1 MPYAMRLPDGTRVE
15 NIPDDVPFEDA
26 KRRIIEMRPDLA
38 PKERSI
44 GEATKDVGASLV
56 SGIGSLTQ
64 LPGQLYGLA
73 TGNMER
79 TGALGLGKDIEEYG
93 QSMKSAG
100 LRAQEAARSRAIEE
114 AEKKG
119 QLSAMGTAISQTI
132 SNPALL
138 VSFLAEQLPNMLI
151 PGGAAVTAGRSAV
164 AKAAAAGLGKE
175 AVEAAAIKS
184 GTRAAVGAGAV
195 QQGADVG
202 AGSYDSIYEYL
213 VKEQN
218 KSPEQAAA
226 ETINLARAA
235 GASGALISLLAQR
248 LPGAQAFERAL
259 AGQKTGAGVIM
270 GGVTG
275 AIKET
280 PGEIVEETGGKFSQN
295 LAMRDV
301 NAQQSLTQ
309 GLGET
314 AGMAAVGAVG
324 MGGAAGALAGRGA
337 PPTPTAAPIV
347 PTGNDSTD
355 SPIVASTTININD
368 VESVKV
374 TRKDGSVEID
384 GVQVVPPQT
393 SVQGEQDAGQPIS
406 TTGGEGAPLA
416 GAASTGT
423 PAAGTGQ
430 AGPTGVVPT
439 GTDAASP
446 IAREAGKPPTVT
458 VNQLAREEQAQAG
471 WDETWPFA
479 PIDLAA
485 ADFRELI
492 KNDPNISQEVKNKIF
507 EAGKKLG
514 VVSQS
519 EKGTPS
525 GIKTPEAQQTETQG
539 QATAPYTP
547 IEIVGGRGEVTNPL
561 MWMAGPKETEKF
573 KEPGELR
580 RPYST
585 YEKPTPPAPPE
596 PKKPV
601 RPTAFKTTA
610 ALAKE
615 DIQAAEK
622 AAGEAYNADRDL
634 IKFENEDTD
643 RLFKEVSQGKLPDDM
658 PLESARLNNILKE
671 NNIIPTDVYADK
683 SPIDRINRILK
694 ARRVSLPSWTGGKL
708 TSDAKEVYL
717 SYYKPND
724 PTSRRRAISATSAYV
739 KALKTMQAEPAKK
752 KAAEAAKLIRE
763 QGFPEEAAVEME
775 QETLKKET
783 PTQLLA
789 APEAGIY
796 ERNRNEQKR
805 KDGVA
810 YPLWTDLTE
819 KQRKGFKD
827 SLAATGVPLDKTTAL
842 QHNAAFKTVADSM
855 MQEGQAL
862 PPGLAAARLK
872 ESESKAKARAQE
884 EIQRGLDI
892 ERVYKLTQDEAKRR
906 QDEAAKKREQNEA
919 EQKQEKKPEKIK
931 DEDIPDYLGENPF
944 AKPSTMTDE
953 QEAKFDADFAK
964 YKREE
969 ENKNKIPDNVVEQ
982 IRKNN
987 LKGVLQYLR
996 SGSGNPL
1003 FKALA
1008 QRLFE
1013 AGLNTKIELV
1023 DSLPNGDLA
1032 VYDPD
1037 SNTIKVTPDGLKD
1050 VVLLHEATHA
1060 ATVDVLYRY
1069 DSGKGKKLTLT
1080 QIKAVLQLKNI
1091 MEVSKE
1097 ELSDIYPD
1105 AYKDI
1110 YEFVAYA
1117 LTDRRFQNDL
1127 AKLDEQVKES
1137 TLPKTKSLWSQ
1148 FVLNVSKLFGL
1159 DTVIF
1164 GKKGVVKAENLIP
1177 ELFAAFEHIIAV
1189 PEGGIKLAPLPS
1201 IAAPA
1206 LPDKTRTASFEQQVA
1221 EAPKLN
1227 RPYTADA
1234 VKNLFSTVEGG
1245 RTLLRRFVNDRHY
1258 AKMVQAS
1265 AEMIRKVIY
1274 SGEKVNAFYDQIS
1287 LAMGRAKYYYD
1298 LDIEPLITGIHEQ
1311 VKAIAKERG
1320 VNPEFIMDEL
1330 HVLKRAVH
1338 EEERRTWKFKFYAP
1352 LTEAAA
1358 KERGEIIQ
1366 KYREGKKLTDAEI
1379 KVDRDRLEEF
1389 IDPSKGYLLENGWS
1403 WNNDPKAPVPA
1414 TDKSSVGYKSTDI
1427 NSEQYNVITNLKAQS
1442 HAEARAVAEERKKD
1456 PKYEKL
1462 FKMVQDLQD
1471 KTIELNK
1478 RANYWSDPVANVV
1491 KLYDFKNYVP
1501 FKGRPDQV
1509 SDRDAQFDIK
1519 TGAGREL
1526 QEYQNT
1532 MEGRVSDADNVIVQT
1547 MLDAGLAAARAGRSG
1562 ENGQG
1567 VTLAI
1572 KNAIDAGIIDGNTK
1586 EKIKFEE
1593 RYLGPTDL
1601 ARIRKLNVIFHYE
1614 PDGTI
1619 TLLKIDDK
1627 QLNQAIR
1634 RTYTESHPVIDFIG
1648 QGTSLIGQF
1657 HTRYNIP
1664 FAPANFLIDG
1674 LTNAFNISAQY
1685 GVGVGAKYMKELIGS
1700 STLHGGLHKAG
1711 TFSSLYTAKR
1721 FDAIDKLAAEDPFYR
1736 DLYDYVKA
1744 GGRVSYAQSLT
1755 TRGIAEE
1762 FDAVVKGQN
1771 VFVQTK
1777 KGIDKVVDVW
1787 TDSFELASRVA
1798 AFRIAKAQ
1806 FMSEDT
1812 SLTDADA
1819 SAKAIA
1825 YAKGLSNFEQV
1836 GELGKVFSAFFMFF
1850 RPAATGAGRAIE
1862 SLAPALL
1869 TAQKAL
1875 DQLPN
1880 SGLYSYDEKTFRQN
1894 GKKEYKNLEA
1904 VEAFK
1909 KEHNKKRVHARNTV
1923 GALLGMGMAVYAM
1936 SAAFGDDDDQGR
1948 NKTLTDDPAR
1958 WTRYARFHYSMG
1970 DRDFVFQLPWGFGLG
1985 AIAAAGAQIAAYT
1998 HGAIS
2003 RPEGDRTFWSMMGN
2017 IVEIG
2022 TDSFLP
2028 IQPSRIDKS
2037 EEFTKA
2043 FVDSLVPS
2051 LLRPIFE
2058 YAMNTDALGRDIY
2071 NENKSDVS
2079 EALMGSDSVPE
2090 MYKATSKWM
2099 YDNLGIAVRPNVMYF
2114 FANNYAD
2121 GLARL
2126 AGNGV
2131 NTLQVAMGEKEF
2143 NPRTDTVLFD
2153 RFFGSYSDVDA
2164 REFAKVSDKMRKIH
2178 DTVKTLK
2185 DYPERYAQYVENN
2198 PTHEIVSE
2206 LYNKEINGDLKKI
2219 REQKNEFRR
2228 MDISPK
2234 ERDQILRTLS
2244 MGENIIKHNL
2254 TNFLTNSG
2262 IDF

>member
-1 MPYAMRLPDGTRVE
+1 MRLPDGTRVE

-38 PKERSI
+38 PKERTF
-44 GEATKDVGASLV
+44 GEATKDVGASII
-56 SGIGSLTQ
+56 SGIGRTAQ

-79 TGALGLGKDIEEYG
+79 TGILGLGKDVEEYG
-93 QSMKSAG
+93 ESMKSRG
-100 LRAQEAARSRAIEE
+100 LQAQEAARSRAIEE

-151 PGGAAVTAGRSAV
+151 PGGAAVTAGRSA
-164 AKAAAAGLGKE
+164 AARAAAAGLGKE
-175 AVEAAAIKS
+175 AVEAAAVKS

-235 GASGALISLLAQR
+235 GASGALISILAQR

-337 PPTPTAAPIV
+337 PPAPPAAPIE
-347 PTGNDSTD
+347 PTGNAPTD
-355 SPIVASTTININD
+355 SPIVATTTVNIND

-374 TRKDGSVEID
+374 TKKDGSVDID

-416 GAASTGT
+416 GAASTDT

-430 AGPTGVVPT
+430 AGPTGVVST

-446 IAREAGKPPTVT
+446 VAGEAGKPPTVT
-458 VNQLAREEQAQAG
+458 TQ
-471 WDETWPFA
+471 
-479 PIDLAA
+479 
-485 ADFRELI
+485 
-492 KNDPNISQEVKNKIF
+492 
-507 EAGKKLG
+507 
-514 VVSQS
+514 
-519 EKGTPS
+519 GTPS
-525 GIKTPEAQQTETQG
+525 GIETPEAQQAETQG

-547 IEIVGGRGEVTNPL
+547 IEIVD
-561 MWMAGPKETEKF
+561 
-573 KEPGELR
+573 GELR
-580 RPYST
+580 RPYGT

-596 PKKPV
+596 PEKPV

-671 NNIIPTDVYADK
+671 NNILPTDVYADK

-789 APEAGIY
+789 APEAGVY
-796 ERNRNEQKR
+796 ERNRNDQKR

-827 SLAATGVPLDKTTAL
+827 SLAATGAPLDKTTAL
-842 QHNAAFKTVADSM
+842 QHNAAFKTVADNM
-855 MQEGQAL
+855 RQEGRAL
-862 PPGLAAARLK
+862 PPGKTNADLAAARLK
-872 ESESKAKARAQE
+872 ESESKAKTRAQE
-884 EIQRGLDI
+884 EI
-892 ERVYKLTQDEAKRR
+892 
-906 QDEAAKKREQNEA
+906 KREQDKA
-919 EQKQEKKPEKIK
+919 EQTQERAPKKVK

-964 YKREE
+964 YRREE

-982 IRKNN
+982 IKKNN

-996 SGSGNPL
+996 SGSKNPL

-1013 AGLNTKIELV
+1013 TNLNTKIELV

-1032 VYDPD
+1032 VYDPASD
-1037 SNTIKVTPDGLKD
+1037 TIKVTPDGLKD
-1050 VVLLHEATHA
+1050 VVLLHETTHA
-1060 ATVDVLYRY
+1060 ATVDVLFRY
-1069 DSGKGKKLTLT
+1069 YSSKGQKLTPAQAKALGVETRKVSDKPLT
-1080 QIKAVLQLKNI
+1080 EQQIEAVQQLENI
-1091 MEVSKE
+1091 MKVSRE
-1097 ELSDIYPD
+1097 ELSDVYPD

-1117 LTDRRFQNDL
+1117 LTDRRLQNDL
-1127 AKLDEQVKES
+1127 AKLDKRVKAS

-1148 FVLNVSKLFGL
+1148 FVLNVAKLFGL

-1164 GKKGVVKAENLIP
+1164 GKKGTVKAENLIP

-1189 PEGGIKLAPLPS
+1189 PKGGIPLAPLPS

-1311 VKAIAKERG
+1311 VKAIAKDRG
-1320 VNPEFIMDEL
+1320 VDPEFIMDEL

-1442 HAEARAVAEERKKD
+1442 HAEARAVAKERQKD
-1456 PKYEKL
+1456 PKYKKL
-1462 FKMVQDLQD
+1462 FEMVQDLQN

-1501 FKGRPDQV
+1501 FKGRPDQI

-1711 TFSSLYTAKR
+1711 TFSSLYAAKR

-1806 FMSEDT
+1806 FMSEDKGM
-1812 SLTDADA
+1812 TDADA

-1880 SGLYSYDEKTFRQN
+1880 SGLYSYDEKRFRET
-1894 GKKEYKNLEA
+1894 GKKEYKNFEA

-1909 KEHNKKRVHARNTV
+1909 KEHNKKRVHARATV

-2017 IVEIG
+2017 IAEIG

-2126 AGNGV
+2126 ANNGV
-2131 NTLQVAMGEKEF
+2131 NTLQLAMGEKEF

-2178 DTVKTLK
+2178 DTIKTLK

-2198 PTHEIVSE
+2198 PTYEIVSE

-2244 MGENIIKHNL
+2244 VGENIIKHNL

>member
-1 MPYAMRLPDGTRVE
+1 
-15 NIPDDVPFEDA
+15 
-26 KRRIIEMRPDLA
+26 
-38 PKERSI
+38 
-44 GEATKDVGASLV
+44 
-56 SGIGSLTQ
+56 
-64 LPGQLYGLA
+64 
-73 TGNMER
+73 MER
-79 TGALGLGKDIEEYG
+79 TGTLGLGKDIEEYG
-93 QSMKSAG
+93 QSMKSKG
-100 LRAQEAARSRAIEE
+100 LQAQEAARSKAIEE

-138 VSFLAEQLPNMLI
+138 ISFLAEQLPNMLV
-151 PGGAAVTAGRSAV
+151 PGGAAVTAGRSAA

-175 AVEAAAIKS
+175 AVESAAVKS

-202 AGSYDSIYEYL
+202 AGSYESIYDYL

-275 AIKET
+275 AAKEI
-280 PGEIVEETGGKFSQN
+280 PGEIVEETGGRFSQN

-314 AGMAAVGAVG
+314 AGMAAIGAAG

-337 PPTPTAAPIV
+337 PSASPAAPV
-347 PTGNDSTD
+347 PPVGEAPPPVTD
-355 SPIVASTTININD
+355 EAPPPAQTLEPQLVEKPTEELKDIPEAVTASTPD
-368 VESVKV
+368 VEKLKAEIAKLEAANLDRDKKIKQGLDHPR
-374 TRKDGSVEID
+374 RKEKYKRTALEIE
-384 GVQVVPPQT
+384 QKKAQLQAL
-393 SVQGEQDAGQPIS
+393 VQGEQNAGQPIS

-416 GAASTGT
+416 GATSTDT

-446 IAREAGKPPTVT
+446 VAGETGKPPTVT
-458 VNQLAREEQAQAG
+458 TQ
-471 WDETWPFA
+471 
-479 PIDLAA
+479 
-485 ADFRELI
+485 
-492 KNDPNISQEVKNKIF
+492 
-507 EAGKKLG
+507 
-514 VVSQS
+514 
-519 EKGTPS
+519 GTPS
-525 GIKTPEAQQTETQG
+525 GIKTPETQQAKTQG

-547 IEIVGGRGEVTNPL
+547 IEIVD
-561 MWMAGPKETEKF
+561 
-573 KEPGELR
+573 GELR

-601 RPTAFKTTA
+601 RPTRFKTTE

-615 DIQAAEK
+615 DIQAAKK

-683 SPIDRINRILK
+683 SPINRINRILK
-694 ARRVSLPSWTGGKL
+694 ARRVPLPSWTGGGL
-708 TSDAKEVYL
+708 TSDAKEIYL

-724 PTSRRRAISATSAYV
+724 PTSRRRAISATFAYV
-739 KALKTMQAEPAKK
+739 KALKTMQAESAKK

-775 QETLKKET
+775 KETLKKET
-783 PTQLLA
+783 PKQLLA

-827 SLAATGVPLDKTTAL
+827 SLAATGAPLDKTTAL

-855 MQEGQAL
+855 RQEGRAL
-862 PPGLAAARLK
+862 PPGKTNADLAAARLK
-872 ESESKAKARAQE
+872 ESESKAKTRAQE
-884 EIQRGLDI
+884 EI
-892 ERVYKLTQDEAKRR
+892 
-906 QDEAAKKREQNEA
+906 KREQDKA
-919 EQKQEKKPEKIK
+919 EQTQERAPKKVK

-964 YKREE
+964 YRREE

-982 IRKNN
+982 IKKNN

-996 SGSGNPL
+996 SGSKNPL

-1013 AGLNTKIELV
+1013 TNLNTKIELV

-1032 VYDPD
+1032 VYDPASD
-1037 SNTIKVTPDGLKD
+1037 TIKVTPDGLKD
-1050 VVLLHEATHA
+1050 VVLLHETTHA
-1060 ATVDVLYRY
+1060 ATVDVLFRY
-1069 DSGKGKKLTLT
+1069 YSSKGQKLTPAQAKALGVETREVSDKPLT
-1080 QIKAVLQLKNI
+1080 EQQIEAVQQLENI
-1091 MEVSKE
+1091 MKVSRE
-1097 ELSDIYPD
+1097 ELSDVYPD

-1117 LTDRRFQNDL
+1117 LTDRRLQNDL
-1127 AKLDEQVKES
+1127 AKLDKRVKAS

-1148 FVLNVSKLFGL
+1148 FVLNVAKLFGL

-1164 GKKGVVKAENLIP
+1164 GKKGTVKAENLIP

-1189 PEGGIKLAPLPS
+1189 PKGGIPLAPLPS

-1206 LPDKTRTASFEQQVA
+1206 VPDKTRSASFEQQVA

-1234 VKNLFSTVEGG
+1234 VKKLFSTVEGG

-1258 AKMVQAS
+1258 AKMVQVS

-1298 LDIEPLITGIHEQ
+1298 LDIEPSITGIHEQ

-1427 NSEQYNVITNLKAQS
+1427 NSDQYNVITNLKAQS
-1442 HAEARAVAEERKKD
+1442 HAEVRVLAKERQKD
-1456 PKYEKL
+1456 PKYKKL
-1462 FKMVQDLQD
+1462 FEMVQDLQN

-1586 EKIKFEE
+1586 EKIKFED
-1593 RYLGPTDL
+1593 RYLGSTDL

-1634 RTYTESHPVIDFIG
+1634 RTYTESNPVIDFIG

-1711 TFSSLYTAKR
+1711 TFSSLYAAKR

-1806 FMSEDT
+1806 FMSEDKGM
-1812 SLTDADA
+1812 TDADA

-1880 SGLYSYDEKTFRQN
+1880 SGLYSYDEKTFRQS

-1909 KEHNKKRVHARNTV
+1909 KEHNKKRVHARATV

-2017 IVEIG
+2017 IAEIG

-2143 NPRTDTVLFD
+2143 NPRTDTILFD

-2164 REFAKVSDKMRKIH
+2164 REFSKVSDKMRKIH
-2178 DTVKTLK
+2178 DTIKTLK

-2262 IDF
+2262 IDL

>member
-1 MPYAMRLPDGTRVE
+1 M
-15 NIPDDVPFEDA
+15 
-26 KRRIIEMRPDLA
+26 
-38 PKERSI
+38 
-44 GEATKDVGASLV
+44 
-56 SGIGSLTQ
+56 
-64 LPGQLYGLA
+64 
-73 TGNMER
+73 
-79 TGALGLGKDIEEYG
+79 
-93 QSMKSAG
+93 
-100 LRAQEAARSRAIEE
+100 
-114 AEKKG
+114 
-119 QLSAMGTAISQTI
+119 
-132 SNPALL
+132 
-138 VSFLAEQLPNMLI
+138 
-151 PGGAAVTAGRSAV
+151 
-164 AKAAAAGLGKE
+164 
-175 AVEAAAIKS
+175 
-184 GTRAAVGAGAV
+184 
-195 QQGADVG
+195 
-202 AGSYDSIYEYL
+202 
-213 VKEQN
+213 
-218 KSPEQAAA
+218 
-226 ETINLARAA
+226 
-235 GASGALISLLAQR
+235 
-248 LPGAQAFERAL
+248 
-259 AGQKTGAGVIM
+259 
-270 GGVTG
+270 
-275 AIKET
+275 
-280 PGEIVEETGGKFSQN
+280 
-295 LAMRDV
+295 
-301 NAQQSLTQ
+301 
-309 GLGET
+309 
-314 AGMAAVGAVG
+314 
-324 MGGAAGALAGRGA
+324 
-337 PPTPTAAPIV
+337 
-347 PTGNDSTD
+347 
-355 SPIVASTTININD
+355 
-368 VESVKV
+368 
-374 TRKDGSVEID
+374 
-384 GVQVVPPQT
+384 
-393 SVQGEQDAGQPIS
+393 
-406 TTGGEGAPLA
+406 
-416 GAASTGT
+416 
-423 PAAGTGQ
+423 
-430 AGPTGVVPT
+430 
-439 GTDAASP
+439 
-446 IAREAGKPPTVT
+446 
-458 VNQLAREEQAQAG
+458 
-471 WDETWPFA
+471 
-479 PIDLAA
+479 
-485 ADFRELI
+485 
-492 KNDPNISQEVKNKIF
+492 
-507 EAGKKLG
+507 
-514 VVSQS
+514 
-519 EKGTPS
+519 
-525 GIKTPEAQQTETQG
+525 
-539 QATAPYTP
+539 
-547 IEIVGGRGEVTNPL
+547 
-561 MWMAGPKETEKF
+561 
-573 KEPGELR
+573 
-580 RPYST
+580 
-585 YEKPTPPAPPE
+585 
-596 PKKPV
+596 
-601 RPTAFKTTA
+601 
-610 ALAKE
+610 AKE

-694 ARRVSLPSWTGGKL
+694 TRRVTLPSWTGGKL
-708 TSDAKEVYL
+708 TNDAKEVYL

-752 KAAEAAKLIRE
+752 KATEAAKLIRE

-783 PTQLLA
+783 PKQLLA

-842 QHNAAFKTVADSM
+842 QHNAAFKTVADNM
-855 MQEGQAL
+855 RQEGRAL
-862 PPGLAAARLK
+862 PPGKTNADLAAARLK
-872 ESESKAKARAQE
+872 ESESKAKERAQE
-884 EIQRGLDI
+884 EIERGLDI

-906 QDEAAKKREQNEA
+906 QDEAAKKRKQNEA

-996 SGSGNPL
+996 SGSRNPL

-1050 VVLLHEATHA
+1050 VVLLHEVTHA

-1127 AKLDEQVKES
+1127 AKLNKRVKES

-1148 FVLNVSKLFGL
+1148 FTLNIAKLFGL

-1206 LPDKTRTASFEQQVA
+1206 IPTERTASFEQQVA
-1221 EAPKLN
+1221 EAPGSDLPRPAKTIAKLF
-1227 RPYTADA
+1227 
-1234 VKNLFSTVEGG
+1234 KTVEGG
-1245 RTLLRRFVNDRHY
+1245 RYILKRLANSRHY

-1265 AEMIRKVIY
+1265 AEMLRKITY
-1274 SGEKVNAFYDQIS
+1274 AGKDVNAFYDQIS
-1287 LAMGRAKYYYD
+1287 VAMGRGKDYYD
-1298 LDIEPLITGIHEQ
+1298 RDIEQKIESIHEEI
-1311 VKAIAKERG
+1311 KSIAKDRG
-1320 VNPEFIMDEL
+1320 VDPEEILKEL
-1330 HVLKRAVH
+1330 HVVGRTVH
-1338 EEERRTWKFKFYAP
+1338 EIERRHWKFLFYAP
-1352 LTEAAA
+1352 LEKTAAEKRA
-1358 KERGEIIQ
+1358 EIIQ
-1366 KYREGKKLTDAEI
+1366 RYRKGVPISETQIDKDRKDLESFIKNNLDGVNGLSWTTDPTKLSAIGE
-1379 KVDRDRLEEF
+1379 
-1389 IDPSKGYLLENGWS
+1389 
-1403 WNNDPKAPVPA
+1403 
-1414 TDKSSVGYKSTDI
+1414 SSNEYSSTDEQG
-1427 NSEQYNVITNLKAQS
+1427 EQYNVVANFDIESRAKAQKQ
-1442 HAEARAVAEERKKD
+1442 AK
-1456 PKYEKL
+1456 EKL
-1462 FKMVQDLQD
+1462 KNAKYANVFKMVEDLQ
-1471 KTIELNK
+1471 KETIKLNK
-1478 RANYWSDPVANVV
+1478 RANYWSTPVDNIV
-1491 KLYDFKNYVP
+1491 KLYNFQHYVP
-1501 FKGRPDQV
+1501 LKGKPGDKSEVRN
-1509 SDRDAQFDIK
+1509 SQFDVR
-1519 TGAGREL
+1519 TGAGKEL
-1526 QEYQNT
+1526 QDAQNT
-1532 MEGRVSDADNVIVQT
+1532 MEGRISDSNNVIVQT
-1547 MLDAGLAAARAGRSG
+1547 MLDATHAAARAGRSG
-1562 ENGQG
+1562 SRDLKPSEYGQG
-1567 VTLAI
+1567 LTLSI
-1572 KNAIDAGIIDGNTK
+1572 KNAINAGIIDGDTK
-1586 EKIKFEE
+1586 NKILFEE
-1593 RYLGPTDL
+1593 RYMGEADL
-1601 ARIRKLNVIFHYE
+1601 VKLRAQDVIFHYE

-1619 TLLKIDDK
+1619 TLLKINDK
-1627 QLNQAIR
+1627 KLMEAIR
-1634 RTYTESHPVIDFIG
+1634 RIYQDSSPLVDFLNK
-1648 QGTSLIGQF
+1648 GTSIMGQF

-1674 LTNAFNISAQY
+1674 LTNTFNISAQF
-1685 GVGVGAKYMKELIGS
+1685 GLGVGAKYMKELIGS
-1700 STLHGGLHKAG
+1700 STVHGGLYKAG
-1711 TFSSLYTAKR
+1711 HFASLYSAKK
-1721 FDAIDKLAAEDPFYR
+1721 FDAIDQLAAEDPFYK
-1736 DLYDYVKA
+1736 DLNDYVKA
-1744 GGRVSYAQSLT
+1744 GGKVSYAQSLT
-1755 TRGIAEE
+1755 TQGLAKE
-1762 FDAVVKGQN
+1762 FDAVIKGQN
-1771 VFVQTK
+1771 VFVKGK
-1777 KGIDKVVDVW
+1777 KGIDKVVDIW
-1787 TDSFELASRVA
+1787 SDSFELASRVA

-1806 FMSEDT
+1806 FMSENKNMT
-1812 SLTDADA
+1812 SEEA
-1819 SAKAIA
+1819 SAKAIG
-1825 YAKGLSNFEQV
+1825 YAKALANFEQV
-1836 GELGKVFSAFFMFF
+1836 GELGQAMGAAFMFF
-1850 RPAATGAGRAIE
+1850 RPAATGAARAIE
-1862 SLAPALL
+1862 ALVPALI
-1869 TAQKAL
+1869 TAERAL

-1880 SGLYSYDEKTFRQN
+1880 SGLFAYDEKKFRET
-1894 GKKEYKNLEA
+1894 GEKEYKNPEV
-1904 VEAFK
+1904 VETYK
-1909 KEHNKKRVHARNTV
+1909 KAHNEKRVYARATV
-1923 GALLGMGMAVYAM
+1923 GALLGMGMMVYAM

-1948 NKTLTDDPAR
+1948 NKTLTDDPSR
-1958 WTRYARFHYSMG
+1958 WTRYARFHYSIG

-1985 AIAAAGAQIAAYT
+1985 AIASAGAQIAAYT

-2003 RPEGDRTFWSMMGN
+2003 RPEGDRTFWAMMGN
-2017 IVEIG
+2017 IAEIG

-2037 EEFTKA
+2037 EEFVKSFIDT
-2043 FVDSLVPS
+2043 LMPS
-2051 LLRPIFE
+2051 MLRPLVE
-2058 YAMNTDALGRDIY
+2058 YAMNTDSLGRDIY

-2099 YDNLGIAVRPNVMYF
+2099 YDNLGVAIRPNVMYF

-2126 AGNGV
+2126 ASNGV
-2131 NTLQVAMGEKEF
+2131 NTLQLAMGEKEF

-2164 REFAKVSDKMRKIH
+2164 REFSKVSDKMRKIH

-2228 MDISPK
+2228 MDITPK

>member
-1 MPYAMRLPDGTRVE
+1 MPIARFEMPDGRIARFE
-15 NIPDDVPFEDA
+15 VPEGTTPEQAELIFSRQLPTLEA
-26 KRRIIEMRPDLA
+26 KA
-38 PKERSI
+38 KERTF

-79 TGALGLGKDIEEYG
+79 TGTLGLGKDIEEYG
-93 QSMKSAG
+93 QSMKSKG
-100 LRAQEAARSRAIEE
+100 LQAQEAARSRAIEE

-132 SNPALL
+132 GNPALL

-151 PGGAAVTAGRSAV
+151 PGGAAVTAGRSAA

-175 AVEAAAIKS
+175 AVEAAAVKS

-235 GASGALISLLAQR
+235 GASGALISILAQR

-324 MGGAAGALAGRGA
+324 MGGAAGVLAGRGA
-337 PPTPTAAPIV
+337 PPAPPAAPV
-347 PTGNDSTD
+347 PPVGEAPPPAPLIPNEAPPPAQELKPQAVGQPTEELKDIPEAVTAFT
-355 SPIVASTTININD
+355 PD
-368 VESVKV
+368 VEKLKAEIAELEAENLDRA
-374 TRKDGSVEID
+374 TKIAQGQDHPKRKEKYKRTALEIE
-384 GVQVVPPQT
+384 QKKAQLQAL
-393 SVQGEQDAGQPIS
+393 VQGEQNAGQPIS

-416 GAASTGT
+416 GATSTDT

-439 GTDAASP
+439 GTDAASSV
-446 IAREAGKPPTVT
+446 AGETGKPPTVT
-458 VNQLAREEQAQAG
+458 TQ
-471 WDETWPFA
+471 
-479 PIDLAA
+479 
-485 ADFRELI
+485 
-492 KNDPNISQEVKNKIF
+492 
-507 EAGKKLG
+507 
-514 VVSQS
+514 
-519 EKGTPS
+519 GTPS
-525 GIKTPEAQQTETQG
+525 GIETLKAQQAETQG

-547 IEIVGGRGEVTNPL
+547 IEIVD
-561 MWMAGPKETEKF
+561 
-573 KEPGELR
+573 GELR
-580 RPYST
+580 RPYGT

-596 PKKPV
+596 PEKPV
-601 RPTAFKTTA
+601 RPTAFKTTE

-615 DIQAAEK
+615 DIQAAKK

-683 SPIDRINRILK
+683 SPINRINRILK
-694 ARRVSLPSWTGGKL
+694 ARRVPLPSWTGGGL
-708 TSDAKEVYL
+708 TSDAKEIYL

-724 PTSRRRAISATSAYV
+724 PTSRRRAISATFAYV
-739 KALKTMQAEPAKK
+739 KALKTMQAESAKK

-775 QETLKKET
+775 KETLKKET
-783 PTQLLA
+783 PKQLLA

-827 SLAATGVPLDKTTAL
+827 SLAATGVLLGKTTVL

-855 MQEGQAL
+855 RQEGRAL
-862 PPGLAAARLK
+862 PPGKTNADLAAARLK
-872 ESESKAKARAQE
+872 ESESKAKTRAQE
-884 EIQRGLDI
+884 EI
-892 ERVYKLTQDEAKRR
+892 
-906 QDEAAKKREQNEA
+906 KREQDKA
-919 EQKQEKKPEKIK
+919 EQTQERAPKKVK

-964 YKREE
+964 YRREE

-982 IRKNN
+982 IKKNN

-996 SGSGNPL
+996 SGSKNPL

-1013 AGLNTKIELV
+1013 TNLNTKIELV

-1032 VYDPD
+1032 VYDPASD
-1037 SNTIKVTPDGLKD
+1037 TIKVTPDGLKD
-1050 VVLLHEATHA
+1050 VVLLHETTHA
-1060 ATVDVLYRY
+1060 ATVDVLFRY
-1069 DSGKGKKLTLT
+1069 YSSKGQKLTPAQAKALGVETREVSDKPLT
-1080 QIKAVLQLKNI
+1080 EQQIEAVQQLENI
-1091 MEVSKE
+1091 MKVSRE
-1097 ELSDIYPD
+1097 ELSDVYPD

-1117 LTDRRFQNDL
+1117 LTDRRLQNDL
-1127 AKLDEQVKES
+1127 AKLDKRVKAS

-1148 FVLNVSKLFGL
+1148 FVLNVAKLFGL

-1164 GKKGVVKAENLIP
+1164 GKKGTVKAENLIP

-1189 PEGGIKLAPLPS
+1189 PKGGIPLAPLPS
-1201 IAAPA
+1201 IAAPTI
-1206 LPDKTRTASFEQQVA
+1206 PTERTASFDQQVA
-1221 EAPKLN
+1221 EAPGSDLP
-1227 RPYTADA
+1227 RPAKTIA
-1234 VKNLFSTVEGG
+1234 KLFSTVGGG
-1245 RTLLRRFVNDRHY
+1245 REILKRFVNDRHY
-1258 AKMVQAS
+1258 SKMTQAS
-1265 AEMIRKVIY
+1265 AEMLRKITY
-1274 SGEKVNAFYDQIS
+1274 AGKDVNAFYDQIS
-1287 LAMGRAKYYYD
+1287 LAMGRGKDYYD
-1298 LDIEPLITGIHEQ
+1298 RDIEQKIENIHEEI
-1311 VKAIAKERG
+1311 KSIAKDRG
-1320 VNPEFIMDEL
+1320 VDPEEILKEL
-1330 HVLKRAVH
+1330 HVIGRTVH
-1338 EEERRTWKFKFYAP
+1338 EVERRHWKFLFYAP
-1352 LTEAAA
+1352 LTQAAA
-1358 KERGEIIQ
+1358 EKRGEIIQ
-1366 KYREGKKLTDAEI
+1366 RYRKGTPISEAQIKQDRSDLEGFLKNDLDGVNGLSWTTDPTS
-1379 KVDRDRLEEF
+1379 L
-1389 IDPSKGYLLENGWS
+1389 SKIGTAG
-1403 WNNDPKAPVPA
+1403 
-1414 TDKSSVGYKSTDI
+1414 STYTSADEQ
-1427 NSEQYNVITNLKAQS
+1427 SEQYNVVANYDTESRIEAQKQ
-1442 HAEARAVAEERKKD
+1442 AEEKLKNA
-1456 PKYEKL
+1456 KYANV
-1462 FKMVQDLQD
+1462 FTMVEDLQ
-1471 KTIELNK
+1471 KETIKLNK
-1478 RANYWSDPVANVV
+1478 RANYWSTPVDNVV
-1491 KLYDFKNYVP
+1491 KLYNFQHYVP
-1501 FKGRPDQV
+1501 LKGKPVNEKTDF
-1509 SDRDAQFDIK
+1509 QFDVR
-1519 TGAGREL
+1519 TGAGKEL
-1526 QEYQNT
+1526 QDAQNT
-1532 MEGRVSDADNVIVQT
+1532 MEGRISDSNNVIVQT
-1547 MLDAGLAAARAGRSG
+1547 MLDATHAAARAGRSG
-1562 ENGQG
+1562 SRDLKPSEYGQG

-1572 KNAIDAGIIDGNTK
+1572 KNAIATGVIEGSAKDRIL
-1586 EKIKFEE
+1586 FEE
-1593 RYLGPTDL
+1593 RYMGGVDL
-1601 ARIRKLNVIFHYE
+1601 AKLRAQNVIFHYE

-1619 TLLKIDDK
+1619 TLLRINDPR
-1627 QLNQAIR
+1627 LMEAIR
-1634 RTYTESHPVIDFIG
+1634 RTYRESSPVVDFLNK
-1648 QGTSLIGQF
+1648 GTSIIGQF

-1674 LTNAFNISAQY
+1674 LTNAFNISAQF
-1685 GVGVGAKYMKELIGS
+1685 GLGVGAKYMKELIGS
-1700 STLHGGLHKAG
+1700 STRHGGLYKAG
-1711 TFSSLYTAKR
+1711 HFASLYAAKK
-1721 FDAIDKLAAEDPFYR
+1721 FDAIDQLAAEDPFYR
-1736 DLYDYVKA
+1736 DLNEYVKA
-1744 GGRVSYAQSLT
+1744 GGKVSYAQSLT
-1755 TRGIAEE
+1755 TQGLAKE

-1771 VFVQTK
+1771 VFVKGK
-1777 KGIDKVVDVW
+1777 KGIDKVVDIW
-1787 TDSFELASRVA
+1787 SDSFELASRVA

-1806 FMSEDT
+1806 FMSEDKNMT
-1812 SLTDADA
+1812 SEEA
-1819 SAKAIA
+1819 SAKAIG
-1825 YAKGLSNFEQV
+1825 YAKALANFEQV
-1836 GELGKVFSAFFMFF
+1836 GQWGQAMGAAFMFF
-1850 RPAATGAGRAIE
+1850 RPAATGAARAVE
-1862 SLAPALL
+1862 ALAPALL
-1869 TAQKAL
+1869 TAQRAV

-1880 SGLYSYDEKTFRQN
+1880 SGLFAYDEKIFRDT
-1894 GKKEYKNLEA
+1894 GKKEYKNPEA
-1904 VEAFK
+1904 IETYK
-1909 KEHNKKRVHARNTV
+1909 KAHNEKRVHARNTV
-1923 GALLGMGMAVYAM
+1923 GALLGMGMVVYAM
-1936 SAAFGDDDDQGR
+1936 GAAFGDDDDQGR
-1948 NKTLTDDPAR
+1948 NKNLTDDPAR
-1958 WTRYARFHYSMG
+1958 WTRYARFHYSIG

-1985 AIAAAGAQIAAYT
+1985 AIAASGAQIAAYT
-1998 HGAIS
+1998 HGVIS
-2003 RPEGDRTFWSMMGN
+2003 RPEGDRNFWSMLGN
-2017 IVEIG
+2017 IAEIG
-2022 TDSFLP
+2022 ADSFLP
-2028 IQPSRIDKS
+2028 LQPSRIDKS
-2037 EEFTKA
+2037 EDTIKA
-2043 FVDSLVPS
+2043 FVDTLIPS
-2051 LLRPIFE
+2051 VLRPMVE

-2090 MYKATSKWM
+2090 MYKMTSKWM
-2099 YDNLGIAVRPNVMYF
+2099 YDNLGISVRPNVVHF

-2126 AGNGV
+2126 ASNGV
-2131 NTLQVAMGEKEF
+2131 NTLQLAMGEKEF

-2164 REFAKVSDKMRKIH
+2164 REFAKVSNQMRKIH
-2178 DTVKTLK
+2178 DTIKTLK

-2198 PTHEIVSE
+2198 PTYEIVSE

-2234 ERDQILRTLS
+2234 ERDQILRTLTV
-2244 MGENIIKHNL
+2244 GENIIKHNL

>member
-79 TGALGLGKDIEEYG
+79 TGTLGLGKDIEEYG

-100 LRAQEAARSRAIEE
+100 LRAQEAARSRAVEE

-132 SNPALL
+132 GNPALL

-151 PGGAAVTAGRSAV
+151 PGGAAVTAGRSAA

-235 GASGALISLLAQR
+235 GASGALISILAQR

-337 PPTPTAAPIV
+337 PPAPPAAPIK
-347 PTGNDSTD
+347 PTGNAPTD
-355 SPIVASTTININD
+355 SPIVATSTANID
-368 VESVKV
+368 GVESVKV
-374 TRKDGSVEID
+374 TKKDGSVEID

-416 GAASTGT
+416 GATSTDT

-446 IAREAGKPPTVT
+446 VAGEAGKPPTVT
-458 VNQLAREEQAQAG
+458 TQ
-471 WDETWPFA
+471 
-479 PIDLAA
+479 
-485 ADFRELI
+485 
-492 KNDPNISQEVKNKIF
+492 
-507 EAGKKLG
+507 
-514 VVSQS
+514 
-519 EKGTPS
+519 GTPS
-525 GIKTPEAQQTETQG
+525 GIETPKAQQAETQG

-547 IEIVGGRGEVTNPL
+547 IEIVD
-561 MWMAGPKETEKF
+561 
-573 KEPGELR
+573 GELR
-580 RPYST
+580 RPYGT

-596 PKKPV
+596 PEKPV

-671 NNIIPTDVYADK
+671 NNILPTDVYADK
-683 SPIDRINRILK
+683 SPIDRINRMLS
-694 ARRVSLPSWTGGKL
+694 ARRVTLPSWTGGKL

-783 PTQLLA
+783 PKQLLA

-819 KQRKGFKD
+819 KQRRGFKD
-827 SLAATGVPLDKTTAL
+827 SLAATGVSLGKTTVL

-855 MQEGQAL
+855 MQEGRAL
-862 PPGLAAARLK
+862 PPGKTNADLAAARLK
-872 ESESKAKARAQE
+872 ESESKAKTRAQE
-884 EIQRGLDI
+884 EI
-892 ERVYKLTQDEAKRR
+892 
-906 QDEAAKKREQNEA
+906 KREQDKA
-919 EQKQEKKPEKIK
+919 EQTQERAPKKVK

-964 YKREE
+964 YRREE

-982 IRKNN
+982 IKKNN

-996 SGSGNPL
+996 SGSKNPL

-1013 AGLNTKIELV
+1013 TNLNTKIELV

-1032 VYDPD
+1032 VYDPASD
-1037 SNTIKVTPDGLKD
+1037 TIKVTPDGLKD
-1050 VVLLHEATHA
+1050 VVLLHETTHA
-1060 ATVDVLYRY
+1060 ATVDVLFRY
-1069 DSGKGKKLTLT
+1069 YSSKGQKLTPAQAKALGVETREVSDKPLT
-1080 QIKAVLQLKNI
+1080 EQQIEAVQQLENI

-1097 ELSDIYPD
+1097 ELSDVYPD

-1117 LTDRRFQNDL
+1117 LTDRRLQNDL
-1127 AKLDEQVKES
+1127 AKLDKRVKAS

-1148 FVLNVSKLFGL
+1148 FVLNVAKLFGL

-1164 GKKGVVKAENLIP
+1164 GKKGTVKAENLIP

-1189 PEGGIKLAPLPS
+1189 PKGGIPLAPLPS

-1234 VKNLFSTVEGG
+1234 VKKLFSTVEGG

-1258 AKMVQAS
+1258 AKMVQVS

-1298 LDIEPLITGIHEQ
+1298 FDIEPSITGIHEQ

-1338 EEERRTWKFKFYAP
+1338 EEERRRWKFKFYAP

-1379 KVDRDRLEEF
+1379 EVDRDRLEEF
-1389 IDPSKGYLLENGWS
+1389 IDPSKGYLLEKGWS

-1414 TDKSSVGYKSTDI
+1414 TDKSSVGYTNIDI
-1427 NSEQYNVITNLKAQS
+1427 NSDQYNVITNLKAQS
-1442 HAEARAVAEERKKD
+1442 HAEVRALAEERKKD
-1456 PKYEKL
+1456 PKYKEL
-1462 FKMVQDLQD
+1462 FEMVQDLQK

-1586 EKIKFEE
+1586 EKIKFED
-1593 RYLGPTDL
+1593 RYLGSTDL

-1634 RTYTESHPVIDFIG
+1634 RTYTESNPVIDFIG

-1711 TFSSLYTAKR
+1711 TFSSLYAAKR

-1806 FMSEDT
+1806 FMSEDK
-1812 SLTDADA
+1812 SMTDADA

-1909 KEHNKKRVHARNTV
+1909 KEHNKKRVHARATV

-2017 IVEIG
+2017 IAEIG

-2126 AGNGV
+2126 ANNGV
-2131 NTLQVAMGEKEF
+2131 NTLQLAMGEKEF

-2185 DYPERYAQYVENN
+2185 SYPERYAQYVENN

-2228 MDISPK
+2228 MDITPK

>member
-1 MPYAMRLPDGTRVE
+1 MPQYQIEIPGQGKFNIDSPQELNDFQVYQAVQKQLPALQ
-15 NIPDDVPFEDA
+15 A
-26 KRRIIEMRPDLA
+26 KE
-38 PKERSI
+38 KERTF

-79 TGALGLGKDIEEYG
+79 TGTLGLGKDIEEYG
-93 QSMKSAG
+93 QSMKSKG
-100 LRAQEAARSRAIEE
+100 LQAQEAARSKAIEE

-138 VSFLAEQLPNMLI
+138 ISFLAEQLPNMLV
-151 PGGAAVTAGRSAV
+151 PGGAAVTAGRSAA

-175 AVEAAAIKS
+175 AVESAAVKS

-202 AGSYDSIYEYL
+202 AGSYESIYDYL

-275 AIKET
+275 AAKEI
-280 PGEIVEETGGKFSQN
+280 PGEIVEETGGRFSQN

-314 AGMAAVGAVG
+314 AGMAAIGAAG

-337 PPTPTAAPIV
+337 PSASPAAPV
-347 PTGNDSTD
+347 PPVGEAPPPVTD
-355 SPIVASTTININD
+355 EAPPPAQTLEPQLVEKPTEELKDIPEAVTASTPD
-368 VESVKV
+368 VEKLKAEIAKLEAANLDRDKKIKQGLDHPR
-374 TRKDGSVEID
+374 RKEKYKRTALEIE
-384 GVQVVPPQT
+384 QKKAQLQAL
-393 SVQGEQDAGQPIS
+393 VQGEQNAGQPIS

-416 GAASTGT
+416 GATSTDT

-446 IAREAGKPPTVT
+446 VAGETGKPPTVT
-458 VNQLAREEQAQAG
+458 TQ
-471 WDETWPFA
+471 
-479 PIDLAA
+479 
-485 ADFRELI
+485 
-492 KNDPNISQEVKNKIF
+492 
-507 EAGKKLG
+507 
-514 VVSQS
+514 
-519 EKGTPS
+519 GTPS
-525 GIKTPEAQQTETQG
+525 GIKTPETQQAKTQG

-547 IEIVGGRGEVTNPL
+547 IEIVD
-561 MWMAGPKETEKF
+561 
-573 KEPGELR
+573 GELR

-601 RPTAFKTTA
+601 RPTRFKTTE

-615 DIQAAEK
+615 DIQAAKK

-683 SPIDRINRILK
+683 SPINRINRILK
-694 ARRVSLPSWTGGKL
+694 ARRVPLPSWTGGGL
-708 TSDAKEVYL
+708 TSDAKEIYL

-724 PTSRRRAISATSAYV
+724 PTSRRRAISATFAYV
-739 KALKTMQAEPAKK
+739 KALKTMQAESAKK

-775 QETLKKET
+775 KETLKKET
-783 PTQLLA
+783 PKQLLA

-827 SLAATGVPLDKTTAL
+827 SLAATGAPLDKTTAL

-855 MQEGQAL
+855 RQEGRAL
-862 PPGLAAARLK
+862 PPGKTNADLAAARLK
-872 ESESKAKARAQE
+872 ESESKAKTRAQE
-884 EIQRGLDI
+884 EI
-892 ERVYKLTQDEAKRR
+892 
-906 QDEAAKKREQNEA
+906 KREQDKA
-919 EQKQEKKPEKIK
+919 EQTQERAPKKVK

-964 YKREE
+964 YRREE

-982 IRKNN
+982 IKKNN

-996 SGSGNPL
+996 SGSKNPL

-1013 AGLNTKIELV
+1013 TNLNTKIELV

-1032 VYDPD
+1032 VYDPASD
-1037 SNTIKVTPDGLKD
+1037 TIKVTPDGLKD
-1050 VVLLHEATHA
+1050 VVLLHETTHA
-1060 ATVDVLYRY
+1060 ATVDVLFRY
-1069 DSGKGKKLTLT
+1069 YSSKGQKLTPAQAKALGVETREVSDKPLT
-1080 QIKAVLQLKNI
+1080 EQQIEAVQQLENI
-1091 MEVSKE
+1091 MKVSRE
-1097 ELSDIYPD
+1097 ELSDVYPD

-1117 LTDRRFQNDL
+1117 LTDRRLQNDL
-1127 AKLDEQVKES
+1127 AKLDKRVKAS

-1148 FVLNVSKLFGL
+1148 FVLNVAKLFGL

-1164 GKKGVVKAENLIP
+1164 GKKGTVKAENLIP

-1189 PEGGIKLAPLPS
+1189 PKGGIPLAPLPS

-1206 LPDKTRTASFEQQVA
+1206 VPDKTRSASFEQQVA

-1234 VKNLFSTVEGG
+1234 VKKLFSTVEGG

-1258 AKMVQAS
+1258 AKMVQVS

-1298 LDIEPLITGIHEQ
+1298 LDIEPSITGIHEQ

-1427 NSEQYNVITNLKAQS
+1427 NSDQYNVITNLKAQS
-1442 HAEARAVAEERKKD
+1442 HAEVRVLAKERQKD
-1456 PKYEKL
+1456 PKYKKL
-1462 FKMVQDLQD
+1462 FEMVQDLQN

-1586 EKIKFEE
+1586 EKIKFED
-1593 RYLGPTDL
+1593 RYLGSTDL

-1634 RTYTESHPVIDFIG
+1634 RTYTESNPVIDFIG

-1711 TFSSLYTAKR
+1711 TFSSLYAAKR

-1806 FMSEDT
+1806 FMSEDKGM
-1812 SLTDADA
+1812 TDADA

-1880 SGLYSYDEKTFRQN
+1880 SGLYSYDEKTFRQS

-1909 KEHNKKRVHARNTV
+1909 KEHNKKRVHARATV

-2017 IVEIG
+2017 IAEIG

-2143 NPRTDTVLFD
+2143 NPRTDTILFD

-2164 REFAKVSDKMRKIH
+2164 REFSKVSDKMRKIH
-2178 DTVKTLK
+2178 DTIKTLK

-2262 IDF
+2262 IDL

>member
-1 MPYAMRLPDGTRVE
+1 MRLPDGTRVE

-79 TGALGLGKDIEEYG
+79 TGTLGLGKDIEEYG

-100 LRAQEAARSRAIEE
+100 LRAQEAARSRAVEE

-132 SNPALL
+132 GNPALL

-151 PGGAAVTAGRSAV
+151 PGGAAVTAGRSAA

-175 AVEAAAIKS
+175 AVEAAAVKS

-235 GASGALISLLAQR
+235 GASGALISILAQR

-337 PPTPTAAPIV
+337 PPAPPAAPIE
-347 PTGNDSTD
+347 PTGNAPTD
-355 SPIVASTTININD
+355 SPIVATSTANID
-368 VESVKV
+368 GVESVKV
-374 TRKDGSVEID
+374 TKKDGSVEID

-416 GAASTGT
+416 GATSTDT

-446 IAREAGKPPTVT
+446 VAGEAGKPPTIT
-458 VNQLAREEQAQAG
+458 VNQLAREEQARAG

-479 PIDLAA
+479 PIDLTA

-492 KNDPNISQEVKNKIF
+492 KNDPNISQDVKNKIF

-525 GIKTPEAQQTETQG
+525 GIETPETQQAKTQG

-547 IEIVGGRGEVTNPL
+547 IEIVD
-561 MWMAGPKETEKF
+561 
-573 KEPGELR
+573 GELR
-580 RPYST
+580 RPYGT

-596 PKKPV
+596 PKRPV
-601 RPTAFKTTA
+601 RPTAFKTTE

-683 SPIDRINRILK
+683 SPINRINRILK
-694 ARRVSLPSWTGGKL
+694 ARRVPLPSWTGGGL
-708 TSDAKEVYL
+708 TSDAKEIYL

-724 PTSRRRAISATSAYV
+724 PTSRRRAISATFAYV
-739 KALKTMQAEPAKK
+739 KALKTMQVESAKK

-775 QETLKKET
+775 KETLKKET
-783 PTQLLA
+783 PKQLLA

-827 SLAATGVPLDKTTAL
+827 SLAATGVSLGKTTVL

-855 MQEGQAL
+855 MQEGRAL
-862 PPGLAAARLK
+862 PPGKTNADLAAARLK
-872 ESESKAKARAQE
+872 ESESKAKTRAQE
-884 EIQRGLDI
+884 EI
-892 ERVYKLTQDEAKRR
+892 
-906 QDEAAKKREQNEA
+906 KREQDKA
-919 EQKQEKKPEKIK
+919 EQTQERAPKKVK

-964 YKREE
+964 YRREE

-982 IRKNN
+982 IKKNN

-996 SGSGNPL
+996 SGSKNPL

-1013 AGLNTKIELV
+1013 TNLNTKIELV

-1032 VYDPD
+1032 VYDPASD
-1037 SNTIKVTPDGLKD
+1037 TIKVTPDGLKD
-1050 VVLLHEATHA
+1050 VVLLHETTHA
-1060 ATVDVLYRY
+1060 ATVDVLFRY
-1069 DSGKGKKLTLT
+1069 YSSKGQKLTPAQAKALGVETREVSDKPLT
-1080 QIKAVLQLKNI
+1080 EQQIEAVQQLENI

-1097 ELSDIYPD
+1097 ELSDVYPD

-1117 LTDRRFQNDL
+1117 LTDRRLQNDL
-1127 AKLDEQVKES
+1127 AKLDKRVKAS

-1148 FVLNVSKLFGL
+1148 FVLNVAKLFGL

-1164 GKKGVVKAENLIP
+1164 GKKGTVKAENLIP

-1189 PEGGIKLAPLPS
+1189 PKGGIPLAPLPS

-1234 VKNLFSTVEGG
+1234 VKKLFSTVEGG

-1258 AKMVQAS
+1258 AKMVQVS

-1298 LDIEPLITGIHEQ
+1298 LDIEPSITGIHEQ

-1427 NSEQYNVITNLKAQS
+1427 NSDQYNVITNLKAQS
-1442 HAEARAVAEERKKD
+1442 HAEVRALAEERKKD
-1456 PKYEKL
+1456 PKYKEL
-1462 FKMVQDLQD
+1462 FEMVQDLQK

-1501 FKGRPDQV
+1501 FKGRPDQI

-1711 TFSSLYTAKR
+1711 TFSSLYAAKR

-1806 FMSEDT
+1806 FMSEDKGM
-1812 SLTDADA
+1812 TDADA

-1880 SGLYSYDEKTFRQN
+1880 SGLYSYDEKRFRET

-1909 KEHNKKRVHARNTV
+1909 KEHNKKRVHARATV

-2017 IVEIG
+2017 IAEIG

-2071 NENKSDVS
+2071 NENKSDIS

-2126 AGNGV
+2126 ANNGV
-2131 NTLQVAMGEKEF
+2131 NTLQLAMGEKEF

>member
-1 MPYAMRLPDGTRVE
+1 MRLPDGTRVE

-44 GEATKDVGASLV
+44 GEATKDVGASII
-56 SGIGSLTQ
+56 SGIGRTAQ

-79 TGALGLGKDIEEYG
+79 TGILGLGKDVEEYG
-93 QSMKSAG
+93 ESMKSKG
-100 LRAQEAARSRAIEE
+100 LQAQEAARSKAIEE

-132 SNPALL
+132 GNPALL
-138 VSFLAEQLPNMLI
+138 ISFLAEQLPNMLI
-151 PGGAAVTAGRSAV
+151 PGGAAATAGRSA
-164 AKAAAAGLGKE
+164 AARAAAAGLGKE
-175 AVEAAAIKS
+175 AVEAAAVKS

-235 GASGALISLLAQR
+235 GASGALISILAQR

-337 PPTPTAAPIV
+337 PPAPPAAPIE
-347 PTGNDSTD
+347 PTGNAPTD
-355 SPIVASTTININD
+355 SPIVATSTANID
-368 VESVKV
+368 GVESVKV
-374 TRKDGSVEID
+374 TKKDGSVEID

-416 GAASTGT
+416 GATSTDT

-430 AGPTGVVPT
+430 AGPAGVVPT

-446 IAREAGKPPTVT
+446 VAGEAGKPPTVT
-458 VNQLAREEQAQAG
+458 TQ
-471 WDETWPFA
+471 
-479 PIDLAA
+479 
-485 ADFRELI
+485 
-492 KNDPNISQEVKNKIF
+492 
-507 EAGKKLG
+507 
-514 VVSQS
+514 
-519 EKGTPS
+519 GTPS
-525 GIKTPEAQQTETQG
+525 GIETPETQQAETQG

-547 IEIVGGRGEVTNPL
+547 IEIVD
-561 MWMAGPKETEKF
+561 
-573 KEPGELR
+573 GELR

-585 YEKPTPPAPPE
+585 YERPPPPAPPE

-601 RPTAFKTTA
+601 RPATFEATEEQ
-610 ALAKE
+610 AKE
-615 DIQAAEK
+615 DIQAARK
-622 AAGEAYNADRDL
+622 AAGEVYNADRDL

-643 RLFKEVSQGKLPDDM
+643 RLFKEVSQGKLPNDM

-694 ARRVSLPSWTGGKL
+694 ARRVPLPSWTGGGL
-708 TSDAKEVYL
+708 TNDAKEIYL

-724 PTSRRRAISATSAYV
+724 PTSRRRAISATFAYV
-739 KALKTMQAEPAKK
+739 KALKTMQAESAKK

-775 QETLKKET
+775 KETLKKET
-783 PTQLLA
+783 PKQLLA

-827 SLAATGVPLDKTTAL
+827 SLAATGVSLGKTTVL

-855 MQEGQAL
+855 MQEGRAL
-862 PPGLAAARLK
+862 PPGKTNADLAAARLK
-872 ESESKAKARAQE
+872 ESESKAKERAQE
-884 EIQRGLDI
+884 EIERGLDI

-906 QDEAAKKREQNEA
+906 QDEAAKKRKQNEA

-1050 VVLLHEATHA
+1050 VVLLHEVTHA

-1127 AKLDEQVKES
+1127 AKLNKQVKES

-1206 LPDKTRTASFEQQVA
+1206 IPTERTASFDQQVA
-1221 EAPKLN
+1221 EAPGSDLP
-1227 RPYTADA
+1227 RPAKTIA
-1234 VKNLFSTVEGG
+1234 KLFSTVGGG
-1245 RTLLRRFVNDRHY
+1245 REILKRFVNDRHY
-1258 AKMVQAS
+1258 SKMTQAS
-1265 AEMIRKVIY
+1265 AEMLRKIIY
-1274 SGEKVNAFYDQIS
+1274 AGKDVNAFYDQIS
-1287 LAMGRAKYYYD
+1287 LAMGRGKDYYD
-1298 LDIEPLITGIHEQ
+1298 RDIEQKIENIHEEI
-1311 VKAIAKERG
+1311 KSIAKDRG
-1320 VNPEFIMDEL
+1320 VDPEEILKEL
-1330 HVLKRAVH
+1330 HVIGRTVH
-1338 EEERRTWKFKFYAP
+1338 EVERRHWKFLFYAP
-1352 LTEAAA
+1352 LTQAAA
-1358 KERGEIIQ
+1358 EKRGEIIQ
-1366 KYREGKKLTDAEI
+1366 RYRKGTPISEAQIKQDRSDLEGFLKNALDDVNGLSWTTDPTS
-1379 KVDRDRLEEF
+1379 L
-1389 IDPSKGYLLENGWS
+1389 SKIGTAGSTY
-1403 WNNDPKAPVPA
+1403 
-1414 TDKSSVGYKSTDI
+1414 TSTDEQ
-1427 NSEQYNVITNLKAQS
+1427 SEQYNVVANYDTESRIEAQKQ
-1442 HAEARAVAEERKKD
+1442 AK
-1456 PKYEKL
+1456 EKL
-1462 FKMVQDLQD
+1462 KNAKYANVFTMVEDLQQ

-1478 RANYWSDPVANVV
+1478 RANYWSTPVDNVV
-1491 KLYDFKNYVP
+1491 KLYNFQHYVP
-1501 FKGRPDQV
+1501 LKGKPVNEKTDF
-1509 SDRDAQFDIK
+1509 QFDVR
-1519 TGAGREL
+1519 TGAGKEL
-1526 QEYQNT
+1526 QDAQNT
-1532 MEGRVSDADNVIVQT
+1532 MEGRISDSNNVIVQT
-1547 MLDAGLAAARAGRSG
+1547 MLDATHAAARAGRSG
-1562 ENGQG
+1562 SRDLKPSEYGQG

-1572 KNAIDAGIIDGNTK
+1572 KNAITTGVIEGSAKDRIL
-1586 EKIKFEE
+1586 FEE
-1593 RYLGPTDL
+1593 RYMGGVDL
-1601 ARIRKLNVIFHYE
+1601 AKLRAQNVIFHYE

-1619 TLLKIDDK
+1619 TLLRINDPR
-1627 QLNQAIR
+1627 LMEAIR
-1634 RTYTESHPVIDFIG
+1634 RTYRESSPVVDFLNK
-1648 QGTSLIGQF
+1648 GTSIIGQF

-1674 LTNAFNISAQY
+1674 LTNAFNISAQF
-1685 GVGVGAKYMKELIGS
+1685 GLGVGAKYMKELIGS
-1700 STLHGGLHKAG
+1700 STRHGGLYKAG
-1711 TFSSLYTAKR
+1711 HFASLYAAKK
-1721 FDAIDKLAAEDPFYR
+1721 FDAIDQLAAEDPFYR
-1736 DLYDYVKA
+1736 DLNEYVKA
-1744 GGRVSYAQSLT
+1744 GGKVSYAQSLT
-1755 TRGIAEE
+1755 TQGLAKE

-1771 VFVQTK
+1771 VFVKGK
-1777 KGIDKVVDVW
+1777 KGIDKVVDIW
-1787 TDSFELASRVA
+1787 SDSFELASRVA

-1806 FMSEDT
+1806 FMSEDKNMT
-1812 SLTDADA
+1812 SEEA
-1819 SAKAIA
+1819 SAKAIG
-1825 YAKGLSNFEQV
+1825 YAKALANFEQV
-1836 GELGKVFSAFFMFF
+1836 GQWGQAMGAAFMFF
-1850 RPAATGAGRAIE
+1850 RPAATGAARAVE
-1862 SLAPALL
+1862 ALAPALL
-1869 TAQKAL
+1869 TAQRAV

-1880 SGLYSYDEKTFRQN
+1880 SGLFAYDEKIFRDT
-1894 GKKEYKNLEA
+1894 GKKEYKNPEA
-1904 VEAFK
+1904 IETYK
-1909 KEHNKKRVHARNTV
+1909 KAHNEKRVHARNTV
-1923 GALLGMGMAVYAM
+1923 GALLGMGMVVYAM
-1936 SAAFGDDDDQGR
+1936 GAAFGDDDDQGR
-1948 NKTLTDDPAR
+1948 NKNLTDDPAR
-1958 WTRYARFHYSMG
+1958 WTRYARFHYSIG

-1985 AIAAAGAQIAAYT
+1985 AIAASGAQMAAYT
-1998 HGAIS
+1998 HGVIS
-2003 RPEGDRTFWSMMGN
+2003 RPEGDRNFWSMLGN
-2017 IVEIG
+2017 IAEIG
-2022 TDSFLP
+2022 ADSFLP
-2028 IQPSRIDKS
+2028 LQPSRIDKS
-2037 EEFTKA
+2037 EDTVKA
-2043 FVDSLVPS
+2043 FVDTLIPS
-2051 LLRPIFE
+2051 VLRPMVE

-2090 MYKATSKWM
+2090 MYKMTSKWM
-2099 YDNLGIAVRPNVMYF
+2099 YDNLGISVRPNVVHF

-2126 AGNGV
+2126 ASNGV
-2131 NTLQVAMGEKEF
+2131 NTLQLAMGEKEF

-2164 REFAKVSDKMRKIH
+2164 REFAKVSDKMRKIY

-2185 DYPERYAQYVENN
+2185 SYPERYAQYVENN

-2244 MGENIIKHNL
+2244 VGENIIKHNL